1 MMKKVIQNLQRR
13 RAERDIKRR
22 EREKRRRLSQE
33 LE

>member
-1 MMKKVIQNLQRR
+1 VIQNLQRR